1 MSKPTKFS
9 KRKQFSKKHV
19 KLISFSA
26 TLTSR
31 LVRTSLIASQNLTL
45 SSSHITSFNCSRFVV
60 DGGNS
65 LRKLKHPFM
74 WISSNLRNSPISFGK
89 CLMLRQLNM
98 SRSLEFLRPVIDS
111 DFLRL
116 VIDSGNLDKSVQ
128 DLSLST
134 SKFTSFPI
142 SLGSVDS

>member
-45 SSSHITSFNCSRFVV
+45 SSSHITSFNCLRFVV
-60 DGGNS
+60 DSGNP
-65 LRKLKHPFM
+65 LRKLKQPFM
-74 WISSNLRNSPISFGK
+74 WSSFQLHNSSISFGK
-89 CLMLRQLNM
+89 CVMLKQSNM
-98 SRSLEFLRPVIDS
+98 SKSLNLS
-111 DFLRL
+111 RL
-116 VIDSGNLDKSVQ
+116 LIDSGNSNKSIQ
-128 DLSLST
+128 DLSLRT

-142 SLGSVDS
+142 PLGSEDS